1 MMHIKNVSL
10 AEKMSNAKYPDAVA
24 AYKTETPPLINA
36 VEKTF
41 FFVKHFADCNE
52 YTAENVYKQAFEKVR
67 HMKISVSAHKDYTD
81 YEKENTCLAEH
92 V

>member
-1 MMHIKNVSL
+1 MRLPHIKRIRRRLSVQLKNIFS
-10 AEKMSNAKYPDAVA
+10 
-24 AYKTETPPLINA
+24 
-36 VEKTF
+36 
-41 FFVKHFADCNE
+41 FFVKQFADCNE

-81 YEKENTCLAEH
+81 YEKENTRLAEH

>member
-1 MMHIKNVSL
+1 
-10 AEKMSNAKYPDAVA
+10 MSNAKYPDAVA
-24 AYKTETPPLINA
+24 AYKTETPPLISA

-41 FFVKHFADCNE
+41 FFFVKYFADCNE

-67 HMKISVSAHKDYTD
+67 HVKISVSAHKNYTD
-81 YEKENTCLAEH
+81 YEKENTRLAEH